1 MVGYLDDG
9 PFLIHNGEALREGRP
24 MSFAKLILATAVCSL
39 PFASLSIPARAA
51 TTHNEE
57 TGANTKNSND
67 PGMMANKMS
76 PTKMKMKMMKKKRMM
91 HMKKM

>member
-1 MVGYLDDG
+1 
-9 PFLIHNGEALREGRP
+9 
-24 MSFAKLILATAVCSL
+24 MSIAKLILATAVCSL

-76 PTKMKMKMMKKKRMM
+76 PMKMKMMKKKRMM